1 MRCFWYNNTMFN
13 FFKKKKNNPNNIDEK
28 ALESV
33 KFIEEKEVPAAD
45 SGEQQDGQ
53 VNSASN
59 APSEGVE
66 IIPQNKKENAPGK
79 TPLYAELP
87 QEEKKLSLDD
97 GVEME
102 FMNKEEE
109 EKKLTSLTP
118 YEEKLQ
124 KEKEEKKEDDEF
136 ERVDLDQVLSE
147 NKKET
152 SKEAEVNKALSD
164 TNQNKQQDS
173 KGESQKAA
181 KKPAVFTMAD
191 AIVKTKGKN
200 ELLKWKKRL
209 NRSKQNNTDQSP
221 SLLTGEALDESIE
234 EEFFSKR
241 ESRKPGIIRTYK
253 ADVQDIV
260 KQNKLSITKI
270 VALESD
276 RKKFE
281 ARQRKRQDKMSAF
294 NLALVIFIFS
304 ILFFALSIFIAYVYY
319 KNLTKPLKTEE
330 ASNTISPEAQSLIN
344 KLLFIEDRVRIDI
357 TEKPR
362 AYILNVLAAARDSS
376 ELSSV
381 LGNVIELELV
391 EKDIKTG
398 IFKRKDVKDLVKML
412 YTNYPQSFIDSLQ
425 KDYMIGV
432 RVTEK
437 GRDPFLI
444 FSTKSYHYAFAAM
457 LNWESTMESDLGV
470 FLIPGQ
476 SGKDILPVAQ
486 INEQFK
492 DMVFK
497 NYDLRVL
504 EDENGKVKIVYGF
517 VNDDVIVITHSIDTF
532 VELAKRIRI
541 TRGR

>member
-1 MRCFWYNNTMFN
+1 MFN
-13 FFKKKKNNPNNIDEK
+13 FFKKKKIDPNNIDEK

-33 KFIEEKEVPAAD
+33 KFIEEKEVSTGD
-45 SGEQQDGQ
+45 SGKEQANQA
-53 VNSASN
+53 NSKSG
-59 APSEGVE
+59 APSEDIE
-66 IIPQNKKENAPGK
+66 IIPQNKKEDIPEKA
-79 TPLYAELP
+79 PLYAELP
-87 QEEKKLSLDD
+87 QDEKKLSLDD

-102 FMNKEEE
+102 FISKEEE

-124 KEKEEKKEDDEF
+124 KEKEKKKEDDEF
-136 ERVDLDQVLSE
+136 ERVDFDQVLNEEKKDPSGEGFKEKEKGE
-147 NKKET
+147 NKI
-152 SKEAEVNKALSD
+152 LSGD
-164 TNQNKQQDS
+164 SQNKQQDFKDES
-173 KGESQKAA
+173 KEAA

-191 AIVKTKGKN
+191 AIVKTKGEN

-209 NRSKQNNTDQSP
+209 SKSKQKNSEQSP

-276 RKKFE
+276 RRKFE
-281 ARQRKRQDKMSAF
+281 ARQRKRQDKMSTF
-294 NLALVIFIFS
+294 NLALIIFVFS
-304 ILFFALSIFIAYVYY
+304 ILFFAVSIFIAYVYY

-330 ASNTISPEAQSLIN
+330 ASSTFSPEAQSLIN

-398 IFKRKDVKDLVKML
+398 VFKRKDVKDLVKML
-412 YTNYPQSFIDSLQ
+412 YTGYPQSFIDSLQ
-425 KDYMIGV
+425 KDYMVGV

-497 NYDLRVL
+497 NYDLRIL

-541 TRGR
+541 TRGK